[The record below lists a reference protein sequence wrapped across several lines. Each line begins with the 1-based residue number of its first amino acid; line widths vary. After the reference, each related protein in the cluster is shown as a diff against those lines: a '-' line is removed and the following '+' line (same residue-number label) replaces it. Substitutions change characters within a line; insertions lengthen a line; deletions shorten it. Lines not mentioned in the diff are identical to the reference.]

1 MLGVVL
7 SLYIKKS
14 DSRLF
19 SIILIARLQTTNT
32 KEGVMYKNILIPLD
46 GSKLAECVLS
56 HVDGFISD
64 GGVETI
70 TFVRVVKPAGFLS
83 IAQNVDAESE
93 PKEYENMM
101 ISLDRIEEK
110 RVSLAAKYLEEIL
123 NRLKQNGIEYKK
135 EVLVGKISKNIIKYA
150 ESHDVDLILMATHGR
165 SGVKGWLHG
174 RTADLLLRLSR
185 IPILSVRPEEMD
197 S

>member
-1 MLGVVL
+1 
-7 SLYIKKS
+7 
-14 DSRLF
+14 
-19 SIILIARLQTTNT
+19 
-32 KEGVMYKNILIPLD
+32 MYKNILIPLD

-123 NRLKQNGIEYKK
+123 NRFKQNGIEYKK